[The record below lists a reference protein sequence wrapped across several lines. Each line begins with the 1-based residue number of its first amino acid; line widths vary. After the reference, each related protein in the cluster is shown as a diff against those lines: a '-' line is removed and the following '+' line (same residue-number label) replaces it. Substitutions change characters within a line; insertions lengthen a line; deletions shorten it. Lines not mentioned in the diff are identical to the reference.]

1 MTFILAGICLLQH
14 DELFLHHHVLVV
26 VPEEQALES
35 AELSNLIK
43 EVRQG
48 IPIEQSV
55 AEFVLNTTW
64 TAEINTIVMEKL
76 S

>member
-1 MTFILAGICLLQH
+1 M
-14 DELFLHHHVLVV
+14 VV
-26 VPEEQALES
+26 TEEPVLES